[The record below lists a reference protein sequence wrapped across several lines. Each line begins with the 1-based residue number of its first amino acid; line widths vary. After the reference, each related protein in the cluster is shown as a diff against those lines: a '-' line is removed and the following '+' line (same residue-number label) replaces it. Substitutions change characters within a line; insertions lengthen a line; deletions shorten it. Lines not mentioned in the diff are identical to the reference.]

1 MAHRSIL
8 VFPDDGAK
16 MIIDSILEAKKSLR
30 IKMFVFS
37 DPELIYAVIDAH
49 KRGLDVKVMLNPARR
64 SGEEE
69 NESTRRLF
77 EQAGVNVKDTNPF
90 FGLTHEKS
98 MVVDDRLAFI
108 KSLNWETKNLT
119 ETRDYAIITANP
131 HEVAEVIMCFEA
143 DWDRTDFDP
152 GENAR
157 LIWCSIN
164 GRDRIARFIDEAR
177 HSLFIQNERYQDLVI
192 IERIIRAAT
201 RGVKVHVM
209 VRPPHTLKKEKLIE
223 GVGGL
228 RIMDDVGIKIH
239 KLKHL
244 KLHGKM
250 LLADGIRAIVGS
262 INLTPGSF
270 DDRRELAIEVNDA
283 EIVERLHEIAQY
295 DWENSHKL
303 DLTDAGLFE
312 DLEFRGEGGSEKFI
326 LDPENHSKNINH
338 DHDHDHD
345 HKHDHDHDD
354 EHKHKH
360 NHDHDDEH
368 NHKHN
373 HDHDHKHNHNH
384 NKD

>member
-119 ETRDYAIITANP
+119 ETRDYAIITDKP
-131 HEVAEVIMCFEA
+131 HEVEEVIMCFEA
-143 DWDRTDFDP
+143 DWERTDFNP
-152 GENAR
+152 GESAR

-164 GRDRIARFIDEAR
+164 GRDRIARFIDDAR

-250 LLADGIRAIVGS
+250 LLADGCRAIVGS

-283 EIVERLHEIAQY
+283 EIVDRLHEIAQY

-345 HKHDHDHDD
+345 HKHNHDHDD
-354 EHKHKH
+354 EHK
-360 NHDHDDEH
+360 
-368 NHKHN
+368 HKHN